1 MTFSGDLSITST
13 FDGDMSI
20 SGVYDGDLGIFQK
33 VIEVDTYTGPTEATP
48 GASEQIFATA
58 GKMMTENFT
67 VHAVPANYGMI
78 TWNGSTITVS

>member
-33 VIEVDTYTGPTEATP
+33 VVEVDVYTGSTEATP
-48 GASEQIFATA
+48 GASEQVFATA
-58 GKMMTENFT
+58 GKMLTENFT
-67 VHAVPANYGMI
+67 VHAVPSNYGLI
-78 TWNGSTITVS
+78 TWNGSTLTVS